1 MNLPLLKL
9 LADWTARTEL
19 ILRLQK
25 KRLGVDDTQ
34 ELDKSLGGKVR
45 ELSDALLESELTFL
59 VRGRMVD
66 MGAGR
71 ARKIESRDTNA
82 DLIRDKSKARK
93 PKKWYS
99 RAYYGRIN
107 DLQGIIGYQL
117 MESAIRAV
125 KDPLEQ

>member
-9 LADWTARTEL
+9 LTDWTRRTEL
-19 ILRLQK
+19 VLRLQK
-25 KRLGVDDTQ
+25 KRLGVDDTN
-34 ELDKSLGGKVR
+34 ELDKSLSGKVR
-45 ELSDALLESELTFL
+45 QQADAMLESELAFL

-71 ARKIESRDTNA
+71 ARKIESRATNA
-82 DLIRDKSKARK
+82 ELLTAKTRK

-125 KDPLEQ
+125 KDPLEE

>member
-9 LADWTARTEL
+9 LTDWTRRTEL
-19 ILRLQK
+19 VLRLQK
-25 KRLGVDDTQ
+25 KRLGVDDTN
-34 ELDKSLGGKVR
+34 ELDKSLSGKVR
-45 ELSDALLESELTFL
+45 QQADAMLESELAFL

-71 ARKIESRDTNA
+71 ARKIESRATNA
-82 DLIRDKSKARK
+82 ELLTAKTRK

-107 DLQGIIGYQL
+107 DLQGIIGFQL
-117 MESAIRAV
+117 MESAINAV
-125 KDPLEQ
+125 KGPLDE

>member
-9 LADWTARTEL
+9 LTDWTARTEL
-19 ILRLQK
+19 VLRLQK
-25 KRLGVDDTQ
+25 KRLGVDDTN
-34 ELDKSLGGKVR
+34 ELDKSLSGRVR
-45 ELSDALLESELTFL
+45 QQADAMLESELAFL

-82 DLIRDKSKARK
+82 QLIQGKSNTRK

-99 RAYYGRIN
+99 RAFYGRIN
-107 DLQGIIGYQL
+107 DLQGIIGFQL

-125 KDPLEQ
+125 KDPLEE